1 MRDYQDEFVIMA
13 PPRISGSAELLRPV
27 EKAILEA
34 KAGKNPAEALSGVQK
49 VWTTQLESRGK
60 EGFIR
65 ELELSLGL

>member
-1 MRDYQDEFVIMA
+1 MRAYQDEFVIMT

-27 EKAILEA
+27 ENAVLDA
-34 KAGKNPAEALSGVQK
+34 KAGKTPAEALSGVQK
-49 VWTTQLESRGK
+49 AWTTQLESRRE